1 MTSKKIHEPEPILG
15 NSDTTLHL
23 LTNEYSQRNQREAQI
38 DSNFKEL
45 NKQLL
50 EVLGD
55 RAWNWDMQVLLKRQ
69 VLSRI
74 IHYHEIYKKILP
86 VSGSILEFGVQWGA
100 TLATLISLRG
110 MFEPFNHARHIIG
123 FDTFEG
129 FKSVTEKDLH
139 FSKLGQYTVQE
150 GYEKTL
156 ERILSMH
163 EELAPISHVRKFELI
178 KGDACDTV
186 PKYIEDNPHLIV
198 ACAIF
203 DFDIYKPTKTAI
215 EAVIP
220 RLTKGSVLVFD
231 ELNCKHFPGE
241 TEAVL
246 ETIGINRL
254 RLQNDPHQPYTS
266 YAIFEG

>member
-1 MTSKKIHEPEPILG
+1 MQQNKSHQTSHGALKLAA
-15 NSDTTLHL
+15 
-23 LTNEYSQRNQREAQI
+23 NEYTQRNKRESEI
-38 DSNFKEL
+38 DLAFKQL
-45 NKQLL
+45 NKEFL
-50 EVLGD
+50 EFLGE

-74 IHYHEIYKKILP
+74 IHYYEIYKKILP

-110 MFEPFNHARHIIG
+110 MFEPFNYARRIIG

-129 FKSVTEKDLH
+129 FASVSEEDKN
-139 FSKLGQYTVQE
+139 FSKPGQYTVKE
-150 GYEKTL
+150 LYEEKL
-156 ERILSMH
+156 EQILAMH
-163 EELAPISHVRKFELI
+163 EELSPISHVRKFELI
-178 KGDACDTV
+178 KGDACETV
-186 PKYIEDNPHLIV
+186 PAYIAANPHLVV

-203 DFDIYKPTKTAI
+203 DFDIYKPTKVAL

-241 TEAVL
+241 TQALL
-246 ETIGINRL
+246 ETVGLNRL
-254 RLQNDPHQPYTS
+254 RLLNDPHQPYTS